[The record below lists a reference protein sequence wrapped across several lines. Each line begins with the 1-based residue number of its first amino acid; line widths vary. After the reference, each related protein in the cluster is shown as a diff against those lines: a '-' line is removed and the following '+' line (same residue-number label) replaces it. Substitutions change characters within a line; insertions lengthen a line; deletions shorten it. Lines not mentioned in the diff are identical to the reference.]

1 MDQMIM
7 FGIKIIMSN
16 NVHQKHHA
24 LIYLMESNLN
34 YLMIMNV
41 KKILVSIQ
49 IISMM
54 LNMMKIL

>member
-7 FGIKIIMSN
+7 FGIKIIISN
-16 NVHQKHHA
+16 NVHQRHHV
-24 LIYLMESNLN
+24 LTYLMESNLN

-49 IISMM
+49 IIFMM

>member
-1 MDQMIM
+1 M
-7 FGIKIIMSN
+7 FGIKIIISN
-16 NVHQKHHA
+16 NVHQRHHV
-24 LIYLMESNLN
+24 LTYLMESNSN

-54 LNMMKIL
+54 LNMIKIL

>member
-7 FGIKIIMSN
+7 FGIKIIILN
-16 NVHQKHHA
+16 NVHQRHHV

-49 IISMM
+49 IIFMM